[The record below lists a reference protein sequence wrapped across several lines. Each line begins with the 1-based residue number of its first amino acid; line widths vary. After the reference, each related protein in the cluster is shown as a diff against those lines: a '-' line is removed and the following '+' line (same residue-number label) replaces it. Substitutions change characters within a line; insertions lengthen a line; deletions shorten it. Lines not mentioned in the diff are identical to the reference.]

1 MFKFIKRLFTKKHRK
16 MFTEQELKSL
26 ENKLKNVHNEL
37 EKQSKKSDD
46 KGVLQSYKALD
57 MTIELSLKN
66 LENIRE
72 VQNEISGIRKF
83 DDFKE

>member
-1 MFKFIKRLFTKKHRK
+1 